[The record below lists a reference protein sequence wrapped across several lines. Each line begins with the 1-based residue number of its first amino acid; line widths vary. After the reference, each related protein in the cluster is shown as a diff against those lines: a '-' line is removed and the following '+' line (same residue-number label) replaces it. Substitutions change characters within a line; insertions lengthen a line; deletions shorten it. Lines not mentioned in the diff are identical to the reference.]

1 LAFVSL
7 CSGNTFVTKTPKVLN
22 CQTNMTV
29 FCFLYFHAADC
40 VHKIFIVFQGQRKL
54 VASEIA
60 RDIL

>member
-1 LAFVSL
+1 
-7 CSGNTFVTKTPKVLN
+7 
-22 CQTNMTV
+22 MTV